1 MERDCGAWINML
13 SHKIKMRMNAA
24 LSDLGITGVQSRIM
38 HFILVHCQDGT
49 VFQKD
54 VEDAFSLRRS
64 TTTAILQLMEKNG
77 IIIRESVPYDARLKS
92 LVPTDK
98 AARLDEQ
105 VRTRILEIDAM
116 LTRDLSPGQQQ
127 LFMEIAAQMARNL
140 DS

>member
-38 HFILVHCQDGT
+38 HFILVHCQDGP

-98 AARLDEQ
+98 AARRDEQ

>member
-38 HFILVHCQDGT
+38 HFILVHCQDGP

-127 LFMEIAAQMARNL
+127 LFKEIAAQMARNL

>member
-38 HFILVHCQDGT
+38 HFILVHCQDGP

-64 TTTAILQLMEKNG
+64 TTTAIL
-77 IIIRESVPYDARLKS
+77 
-92 LVPTDK
+92 
-98 AARLDEQ
+98 
-105 VRTRILEIDAM
+105 
-116 LTRDLSPGQQQ
+116 
-127 LFMEIAAQMARNL
+127 
-140 DS
+140 

>member
-38 HFILVHCQDGT
+38 HFILVHCQDGPD
-49 VFQKD
+49 FQKD

>member
-1 MERDCGAWINML
+1 ML

-38 HFILVHCQDGT
+38 HFILVHCQDGP

>member
-38 HFILVHCQDGT
+38 HFILVHCQDGP

-140 DS
+140 NS

>member
-64 TTTAILQLMEKNG
+64 TTTAILQLMEKNC